1 MICLVFNLILFY
13 VICKYISIQRKNWY
27 VFYSVVSIYV
37 LLTVFLV
44 SLLFEEL
51 IFFYVIMPRL
61 LLFPLIIIFITI
73 WSILSSTI
81 LIYSYLG
88 WDFIYISNLITNQ
101 WYTCLELIYKTM
113 YNLNFNW
120 FAFQMQPEKYKIFR
134 QHYSGNWCIVLWIFF
149 FYIFACGLT
158 QSAETFYKLLVRIFS
173 IFPLK
178 ICWFLPWIWFWRNHM
193 LQLEYNTM
201 PTILFYNSSYKDK
214 VFYKLMY
221 STIDLRVN
229 NEYLSWHFILRHR
242 SLHNLYH
249 LGLLLNSNINSSD
262 FKALVYLP
270 KSWTTGKHFHVSMC
284 QYPTVWKR
292 FLSPLFI
299 KQTSILAKFKKKYG
313 KKLPDTWF
321 AYHDEKELLKQ
332 RTIYY
337 NKYHSFFIKAKKGQH
352 YRFCKSQMKI
362 KWKRMK
368 LNVKH

>member
-1 MICLVFNLILFY
+1 
-13 VICKYISIQRKNWY
+13 
-27 VFYSVVSIYV
+27 
-37 LLTVFLV
+37 
-44 SLLFEEL
+44 
-51 IFFYVIMPRL
+51 
-61 LLFPLIIIFITI
+61 
-73 WSILSSTI
+73 
-81 LIYSYLG
+81 
-88 WDFIYISNLITNQ
+88 
-101 WYTCLELIYKTM
+101 
-113 YNLNFNW
+113 
-120 FAFQMQPEKYKIFR
+120 
-134 QHYSGNWCIVLWIFF
+134 
-149 FYIFACGLT
+149 
-158 QSAETFYKLLVRIFS
+158 
-173 IFPLK
+173 
-178 ICWFLPWIWFWRNHM
+178 M